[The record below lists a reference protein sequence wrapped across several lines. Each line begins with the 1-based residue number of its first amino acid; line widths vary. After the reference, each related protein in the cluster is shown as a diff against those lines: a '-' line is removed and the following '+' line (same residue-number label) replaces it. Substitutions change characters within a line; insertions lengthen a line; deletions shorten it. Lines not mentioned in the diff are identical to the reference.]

1 MGQDIRPKRLL
12 WDALSRVLAN
22 PTANP
27 TWRALLAAYE
37 VFADPEL
44 PDAVARAAPREG
56 VAGFLRAT
64 FLAGLPGGEG
74 HIAEAGRLVREIQ
87 PIDIDRLMAFATFE
101 WGRAVASVADRAGF
115 VTRLRDASLP
125 EVMAL
130 AGDELLRQA
139 SPLTPRDVQE
149 VRKVAVVAPYFGKG
163 NHPPTVLALRQA
175 GLLQSAG
182 LEVMAFAA
190 QEPLM
195 AWMPDYLGNQGRV
208 SVEAPSLEQL
218 SELAELSAPGLAI
231 GLADPDFSLAQR
243 WRQVLAGI
251 AQFDPDLVL
260 FVGLFSP
267 LVAPL
272 HRARPVLGLNIHAV
286 ASMAPV
292 DAWLASDPVLA
303 DRETSPWGA
312 ALPPAGGVHHPYR
325 VSLKPTGAPI
335 VRAQIEATDE
345 DLVMVTVG
353 ARLGEEI
360 GGEWAERMIALL
372 RARQDLVWVL
382 VGGTGACPPA
392 LREAPLERLRFV
404 PHQAD
409 LRSVLRCCDLYLNP
423 PRMGGGFSVAEAMAE
438 GLAVVSLGDSDGG
451 DKLGEEADASLD
463 GYFARLNDLLASREA
478 CVAQGARLRERFSQS
493 LDLDRSGPSLRAAC
507 DVALDHYRRRT

>member
-1 MGQDIRPKRLL
+1 MGQEIRSKLL
-12 WDALSRVLAN
+12 LRDAFSRVLAN

-37 VFADPEL
+37 IFADPAL
-44 PDAVARAAPREG
+44 PDAVAREAPQDG

-64 FLAGLPGGEG
+64 FLAGLAGGEG
-74 HIAEAGRLVREIQ
+74 HIAEAGRLVREIR

-101 WGRAVASVADRAGF
+101 WGRAVASIGDRAGF
-115 VTRLRDASLP
+115 VARLREASLP
-125 EVMAL
+125 EVIAL
-130 AGDELLRQA
+130 AGDTLCRFA
-139 SPLTPRDVQE
+139 PPLALRDVRE

-163 NHPPTVLALRQA
+163 DHPPTVLALRQA

-182 LEVMAFAA
+182 LEVKAFAA

-208 SVEAPSLEQL
+208 SVEAPSLDQL
-218 SELAELSAPGLAI
+218 AELAELSAPGLAI

-243 WRQVLAGI
+243 WRQVLAVI
-251 AQFDPDLVL
+251 EQFDPDLVL

-272 HRARPVLGLNIHAV
+272 YRTRPVLGLSVHAV
-286 ASMAPV
+286 APMTPV
-292 DAWLASDPVLA
+292 HAWLASDASLA
-303 DRETSPWGA
+303 DRQTSPWGA
-312 ALPPAGGVHHPYR
+312 ALPPIWGVHHPYR
-325 VSLKPTGAPI
+325 VALKPTGGPI
-335 VRAQIEATDE
+335 VRAQIEAAD
-345 DLVMVTVG
+345 DQLLMVTVG

-360 GGEWAERMIALL
+360 GGEWAQRMIALL
-372 RARQDLVWVL
+372 RERSDLAWVL

-392 LREAPLERLRFV
+392 LRDAPLERLRFV

-451 DKLGEEADASLD
+451 DKLGEAAVASLED
-463 GYFARLNDLLASREA
+463 YFARLSDLLASREA
-478 CVAQGARLRERFSQS
+478 RLAQGAQLRERFSQS

-507 DVALDHYRRRT
+507 DMALERYRRRT